1 MTQGVTANGD
11 SGLREIAASRHLVG
25 GEDFDQKVAGTGGYA
40 VEFLPAAGVEYFAEN
55 VMVHLREI
63 KNG

>member
-1 MTQGVTANGD
+1 MTPEITGNGN

-25 GEDFDQKVAGTGGYA
+25 GEHLDQKVGGTGGYA
-40 VEFLPAAGVEYFAEN
+40 VEFLLAAGAEYFAEN